1 MKQIRL
7 INDLEL
13 VSAVKAA
20 QSVFITTHIR
30 PDGDAIGSLLAMKL
44 ILTDMGK
51 TVVAC
56 TADPVPEVFLFLP
69 GAAEIVRPDQVPDPS
84 VFDTAI
90 ALDCSDSARMGAA
103 EEIFRGIPVTVQLDH
118 HHTNPLYA
126 AHNEA
131 DGESSSTGCMVWRLM
146 GSLGVEMT
154 ASVAV
159 CLYTAVSSDTGNFCF
174 SCTDEETFLC
184 AADIASTGIDIN
196 SVARNIHL
204 LQPVGHVRLLAR
216 ALSSLALF
224 CDGQCASMILDKKDF
239 EEAHAL
245 QEHMDGIVNYGL
257 NLFGV
262 KMAFLI
268 DASEEHAKKV
278 SFRALPPYDVSVIA
292 SSLGGGGHVL
302 ASGCCVD
309 MPLDELIHDIE
320 DKMIDQIRGAH

>member
-1 MKQIRL
+1 MKQIKP
-7 INDLEL
+7 INDAEL

-20 QSVFITTHIR
+20 KSVFITAHIR
-30 PDGDAIGSLLAMKL
+30 PDGDAIGSLLAMRCL
-44 ILTDMGK
+44 LEDLGK
-51 TVVAC
+51 SVVAC
-56 TADPVPEVFLFLP
+56 LADPVPEIFLFLP
-69 GAAEIVRPDQVPDPS
+69 GASDIVRPDQVTDPS

-90 ALDCSDSARMGAA
+90 AIDCSDEARMGAA
-103 EEIFRGIPVTVQLDH
+103 QEIFHQIPVTVQLDH

-126 AHNEA
+126 MHNA
-131 DGESSSTGCMVWRLM
+131 VDGSSSSAGCMVWRLM
-146 GSLGVEMT
+146 GALGIGMT
-154 ASVAV
+154 KPVAM
-159 CLYTAVSSDTGNFCF
+159 CLYAAVSSDTGNFCF

-204 LQPVGHVRLLAR
+204 LKPVGHIRLLAR

-224 CDGQCASMILDKKDF
+224 CDGQCASMILDQKDF
-239 EEAHAL
+239 QEAHAL

-278 SFRALPPYDVSVIA
+278 SFRALPPYDVSAIA

-320 DKMIDQIRGAH
+320 EKMIDQIRGAH